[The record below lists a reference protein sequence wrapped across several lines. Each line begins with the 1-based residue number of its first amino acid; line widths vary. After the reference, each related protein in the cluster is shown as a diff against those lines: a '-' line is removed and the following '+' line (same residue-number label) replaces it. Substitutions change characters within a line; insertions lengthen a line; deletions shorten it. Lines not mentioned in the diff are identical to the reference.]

1 VSDPTAAVR
10 DAIAQAVAD
19 SGVDL
24 EDVEISSAGKRRVV
38 RVIVDADNGVD
49 LDAVAA
55 VSRAVSE
62 RLDATEVLADGPYTL
77 EVTSPGINRPLQTQ
91 RHWARA
97 HDRLVN
103 VTFADGSSPL
113 TGRVRDAESESATL
127 DTPDGPAVV
136 RYADVAK
143 AVVQVEFNRKPPKG
157 S

>member
-1 VSDPTAAVR
+1 MSDPTAAVR
-10 DAIAQAVAD
+10 DAIEQAVAD
-19 SGVDL
+19 AGVDL
-24 EDVEISSAGKRRVV
+24 EDVEVSSAGKRRVV

-55 VSRAVSE
+55 VSRAVSD

-77 EVTSPGINRPLQTQ
+77 EVTSPGISRPLRNQ
-91 RHWARA
+91 RHWSRA

-103 VTFADGSSPL
+103 VTFTDGSKPV
-113 TGRVRDAESESATL
+113 TGRVLAADTDSATL
-127 DTPDGPAVV
+127 DTPDGQVVV
-136 RYADVAK
+136 RYADVSK

>member
-1 VSDPTAAVR
+1 MSDPTAAVR
-10 DAIAQAVAD
+10 EAIEQAVAD
-19 SGVDL
+19 AGVDL
-24 EDVEISSAGKRRVV
+24 EDVEVSSAGKRRVV
-38 RVIVDADNGVD
+38 RVIVDSDNGVD

-55 VSRAVSE
+55 VSRAVSD

-77 EVTSPGINRPLQTQ
+77 EVTSPGISRPLRTQ

-97 HDRLVN
+97 HDRLVH
-103 VTFADGSSPL
+103 VTFADGRTPI
-113 TGRVRDAESESATL
+113 TGRVLAAEDASVGL
-127 DTPDGPAVV
+127 DTPDGQVVV